1 MSDSK
6 VEFVNGTVFNSAI
19 SCKYETIQRGG
30 EWKNGYLVGTTF
42 YDGMAVVMDASLCIP
57 LVISKDRVR
66 V

>member
-19 SCKYETIQRGG
+19 SCRYEKVQFWR
-30 EWKNGYLVGTTF
+30 NGFLVGTTL
-42 YDGMAVVMDASLCIP
+42 DGFAVVLDASSCEPVVL
-57 LVISKDRVR
+57 SKDRVK